1 MMTGPDSKLLTRT
14 EVAMAL
20 RVHPRTLARWE
31 EKGIIKPLKFSAR
44 SIRYR
49 QEDVERLIEEL
60 AK

>member
-1 MMTGPDSKLLTRT
+1 
-14 EVAMAL
+14 MAL

-60 AK
+60 AN